1 MTSAPRQPRPAAA
14 SPDEPGG
21 AWSVARAESLYG
33 VDGWGAGYFRVN
45 AQGHAA
51 VVPGGDGDLSRSID
65 LAELIG
71 GLAERGLTSP
81 VLVRFPGVLAS
92 RMTRLRDVFAS
103 AIAEE
108 EYGGSYSCVYP
119 IKVNQQRHFVEL
131 VRDLAEPLGFG
142 LEAGSKP
149 ELLAVLG
156 LTEGRAGALG
166 GMPIVCNGFKDDEY
180 IETVILAHK
189 LGRRITPVVE
199 SFAELELIIKHA
211 NAYGVRPRLGV
222 RIKPSMQGAGRW
234 AESGGERSKFGL
246 HAPELLA
253 MLDRLGAEGMA
264 DCLNLVHFH
273 VGSQVCEIQQLKS
286 AVSELARLYCE
297 LRRLGAG
304 LDTIDIGGGLGVD
317 YDGSNSAWPSSV
329 NYSLAEYASDV
340 VYRIK
345 TACDDAGQPH
355 PDILSESGRA
365 LTAHSSVLIFN
376 VLGRTRFRND
386 PDMAWVNRLIRREEA
401 RGRGVPQPVR
411 DLLMAWETVGEIEA
425 MDDAQAA
432 EAYHDALQARDE
444 ARTLFNL
451 GYLSLPMRAVV
462 DRLYWAIGRTILQL
476 TEGRDE
482 GGLPDQIDGLPEQL
496 SDICFCNF
504 SLFQSLPDSW
514 AIGQI
519 FPIMPIQRLD
529 EEPTRR
535 AILADITCDSDGR
548 ISRFGCSEQDD
559 FKPTVEVHDTPVGD
573 DGTLCEPYYMA
584 AFLVGAYQEVL
595 GDLHNLFG
603 DTHAVHVSL
612 HDDGWRID
620 DVVEGD
626 TVREVLG
633 YVQFDVEGLRRS
645 IRQETERAVRLGLM
659 SVAESRNL
667 LRFYEQGLEGY
678 TYLE

>member
-1 MTSAPRQPRPAAA
+1 
-14 SPDEPGG
+14 
-21 AWSVARAESLYG
+21 
-33 VDGWGAGYFRVN
+33 
-45 AQGHAA
+45 
-51 VVPGGDGDLSRSID
+51 
-65 LAELIG
+65 
-71 GLAERGLTSP
+71 
-81 VLVRFPGVLAS
+81 
-92 RMTRLRDVFAS
+92 
-103 AIAEE
+103 
-108 EYGGSYSCVYP
+108 
-119 IKVNQQRHFVEL
+119 
-131 VRDLAEPLGFG
+131 
-142 LEAGSKP
+142 
-149 ELLAVLG
+149 
-156 LTEGRAGALG
+156 
-166 GMPIVCNGFKDDEY
+166 
-180 IETVILAHK
+180 
-189 LGRRITPVVE
+189 
-199 SFAELELIIKHA
+199 
-211 NAYGVRPRLGV
+211 
-222 RIKPSMQGAGRW
+222 
-234 AESGGERSKFGL
+234 
-246 HAPELLA
+246 
-253 MLDRLGAEGMA
+253 
-264 DCLNLVHFH
+264 
-273 VGSQVCEIQQLKS
+273 
-286 AVSELARLYCE
+286 VSELARLYCE
-297 LRRLGAG
+297 LRRMGAG

-355 PDILSESGRA
+355 PDIISESGRA
-365 LTAHSSVLIFN
+365 LSAHSSVLIFN
-376 VLGRTRFRND
+376 ILGRARFRGD
-386 PDMAWVNRLIRREEA
+386 PDMPWVRRLIEAEEGA
-401 RGRGVPQPVR
+401 GGEIPQPVR
-411 DLLMAWETVGEIEA
+411 DLLQAWEAIDNAEA

-432 EAYHDALQARDE
+432 EAYHDALQARTE

-451 GYLSLPMRAVV
+451 GYLSLPMRAVA
-462 DRLYWAIGRTILQL
+462 DRLYWAIGRTILRL
-476 TEGRDE
+476 TEGRAE

-529 EEPTRR
+529 EKPTRR

-548 ISRFGCSEQDD
+548 ITRFGCADQREC
-559 FKPTVEVHDTPVGD
+559 KPTIEVHDTPIGD
-573 DGTLCEPYYMA
+573 DGTLREPYYMA

-612 HDDGWRID
+612 HSDGWRID

-633 YVQFDVEGLRRS
+633 YVQFDVDALRRS
-645 IRQETERAVRLGLM
+645 MRRETERAVRRGSM

>member
-1 MTSAPRQPRPAAA
+1 MTSAPRQTDRPA
-14 SPDEPGG
+14 PPPGENPG
-21 AWSVARAESLYG
+21 PWSVARSEALYG
-33 VDGWGAGYFRVN
+33 VNGWGAGFFRVN
-45 AQGHAA
+45 DLGHMA
-51 VVPGGDGDLSRSID
+51 VTPDGHGDLSRSID
-65 LAELIG
+65 LAELMA
-71 GLAERGLTSP
+71 GLAERGLSAP
-81 VLVRFPGVLAS
+81 VLVRFTDVLAS
-92 RMTRLRDVFAS
+92 RMARVEEVFAE

-108 EYGGSYSCVYP
+108 EYGGSFACVYP
-119 IKVNQQRHFVEL
+119 IKVNQQRHFVEA
-131 VRDLAEPLGFG
+131 VRDLARPLGFG

-156 LTEGRAGALG
+156 LTENRP

-189 LGRRITPVVE
+189 LGRRITPVIE
-199 SFAELELIIKHA
+199 SFAELELLLKHA
-211 NAYGVRPRLGV
+211 GAYGVRPRIGV
-222 RIKPSMQGAGRW
+222 RIKPSMPGAGRW

-264 DCLNLVHFH
+264 DCLKLIHFH
-273 VGSQVCEIQQLKS
+273 VGSQICDIRQVKS

-329 NYSLAEYASDV
+329 NYSLEEYASDV

-355 PDILSESGRA
+355 PDIISESGRA
-365 LTAHSSVLIFN
+365 LAAHSSVLIFN
-376 VLGRTRFRND
+376 ILGWARFGGD
-386 PDMAWVNRLIRREEA
+386 PDMPWVRRLIDEEQA
-401 RGRGVPQPVR
+401 AEGEIPQPVL
-411 DLLMAWETVGEIEA
+411 DLLQAWETIDGADA

-432 EAYHDALQARDE
+432 EAYHDALQARGE

-462 DRLYWAIGRTILQL
+462 DRLYWAIGRTILRL
-476 TEGRDE
+476 TEGRAE
-482 GGLPDQIDGLPEQL
+482 GGLPDQIHGLPEQL

-535 AILADITCDSDGR
+535 AILADITCDSDGQ
-548 ISRFGCSEQDD
+548 IGRFGCTDQRD
-559 FKPTVEVHDTPVGD
+559 FKPTVELHDAVLNE
-573 DGTLCEPYYMA
+573 DGTLREPYYLA

-633 YVQFDVEGLRRS
+633 YVQFDVDSLRRS
-645 IRQETERAVRLGLM
+645 MRRETERAVRHGSM

-667 LRFYEQGLEGY
+667 LRFYEQGLDGY